1 MSQKLLP
8 TTVVGSYPQ
17 PDWLVNREMLAKV
30 VPRVRMTE
38 IWRVADPYLEQAQ
51 DDATLVAI
59 RDMER
64 AGIDIITD
72 GEMRRESY
80 SNRFATALEGIDNDT
95 PGEVQGRS
103 GLTKVPRVVGKI
115 RRNKPVELRDM
126 QFLRH
131 NTDLPAK
138 ITLPGPFT
146 MSQQAVDEFYKDDE
160 AMTMDFA
167 VAVNAELRD
176 LEAAG
181 ADVIQLDEPWLRNNP
196 DKAKRYAVKA
206 INRALEGIRVPT
218 VVHLCF
224 GYAAV
229 VPGSSKPAGYAFL
242 PQLADTTAQ
251 QISIESAQP
260 KIDLGVLKELSG
272 KKIMLG
278 VIDLSDNAVETPET
292 VAARIRRGLEV
303 GYRHLDTAAHYG
315 NERENGE
322 ALRASGVKRED
333 VFITTKV
340 RQDDAM
346 PDDFARV
353 VEQSLANLKLPQVD
367 LLLIHWP
374 SKSVP
379 LKLTIGALCKA
390 KKDGKTKHIGVSNFT
405 TALLDE
411 VWGVT
416 TEPLV
421 CNQIEAHPFINQD
434 KVIVAS
440 QKRGMAVVAYVP
452 IARGKVP
459 GAEALERIGKAH
471 RKSAAQVSLRYLVQ
485 RDLVAVPRSAN
496 REHLKANLD
505 VFGFKLSEAEMAEL
519 KKLNATN
526 MRVVNPPH
534 APMWD
539 TV

>member
-1 MSQKLLP
+1 
-8 TTVVGSYPQ
+8 
-17 PDWLVNREMLAKV
+17 
-30 VPRVRMTE
+30 
-38 IWRVADPYLEQAQ
+38 
-51 DDATLVAI
+51 
-59 RDMER
+59 
-64 AGIDIITD
+64 
-72 GEMRRESY
+72 
-80 SNRFATALEGIDNDT
+80 
-95 PGEVQGRS
+95 
-103 GLTKVPRVVGKI
+103 
-115 RRNKPVELRDM
+115 M
-126 QFLRH
+126 QF
-131 NTDLPAK
+131 
-138 ITLPGPFT
+138 
-146 MSQQAVDEFYKDDE
+146 V
-160 AMTMDFA
+160 
-167 VAVNAELRD
+167 
-176 LEAAG
+176 
-181 ADVIQLDEPWLRNNP
+181 
-196 DKAKRYAVKA
+196 
-206 INRALEGIRVPT
+206 
-218 VVHLCF
+218 
-224 GYAAV
+224 
-229 VPGSSKPAGYAFL
+229 
-242 PQLADTTAQ
+242 
-251 QISIESAQP
+251 ESH
-260 KIDLGVLKELSG
+260 G
-272 KKIMLG
+272 
-278 VIDLSDNAVETPET
+278 
-292 VAARIRRGLEV
+292 ARIPAIGLGTMTLTGDAGVQAIKTALEV

-374 SKSVP
+374 SKTVP

-411 VWGVT
+411 AWGAT

-421 CNQIEAHPFINQD
+421 CNQIEVHPFINQD
-434 KVIVAS
+434 KVIAAS
-440 QKRGMAVVAYVP
+440 KKRGMAVVAYVP

-471 RKSAAQVSLRYLVQ
+471 GKSAAQVSLRYLVQ
-485 RDLVAVPRSAN
+485 RGLVAVPRSAN

-505 VFGFKLSEAEMAEL
+505 VFGFKLSDAEMAEL

-534 APMWD
+534 APVWD